1 MLSKSP
7 LRTHNCRRLKNG
19 NGCVL
24 KYTFFLDLIIVS
36 IEMVMF
42 RIENDN
48 KFALPVFE
56 VGRVVVVG
64 LVELWLLGFLE
75 GGEIVEFL
83 AGLTFE
89 EIVETCG
96 FFDRG
101 SCSVP
106 YRISDQL

>member
-1 MLSKSP
+1 M
-7 LRTHNCRRLKNG
+7 
-19 NGCVL
+19 
-24 KYTFFLDLIIVS
+24 IVS

-64 LVELWLLGFLE
+64 LDEVWLLGFLE

>member
-19 NGCVL
+19 NGYVS
-24 KYTFFLDLIIVS
+24 KYIFFLDLIIVS
-36 IEMVMF
+36 IELVMF
-42 RIENDN
+42 RIENGN
-48 KFALPVFE
+48 MFALPVFE
-56 VGRVVVVG
+56 AGRAVVVG
-64 LVELWLLGFLE
+64 LVEVWLLVFLE
-75 GGEIVEFL
+75 GGEIVEYL
-83 AGLTFE
+83 ASLTSE
-89 EIVETCG
+89 EIVETCR